1 MLRMLDLSE
10 CIQSAIKNK
19 KERKDEQEKTVR

>member
-1 MLRMLDLSE
+1 MLDLSE

-19 KERKDEQEKTVR
+19 KERKDEQEKTIR

>member
-1 MLRMLDLSE
+1 MLDLSK
-10 CIQSAIKNK
+10 CIHIQSSIKNK